1 MIVIIFRIVINDIA
15 FDNTIATNSDIAVNR
30 FDVVCESKVGGFNV
44 SVYGNQAA
52 VNFSTGAED
61 DITINRLDTV
71 ALNQLLTG
79 FNITIH
85 HGNPVNFT
93 KIANGNPTINGGKFI
108 RFYVIAKGNAT
119 IYRSQRTYLSML

>member
-93 KIANGNPTINGGKFI
+93 KIANGNTTVNGG
-108 RFYVIAKGNAT
+108 
-119 IYRSQRTYLSML
+119 